1 MNLFHINGYKM
12 NENNNA
18 LISIII
24 PTFNRKYDLIRAV
37 NSVLSQSYT
46 NWELIIVDNNSDDG
60 TENYIYSLNNP
71 KIKCI
76 IVNNNGLIAYSRNK
90 GIEIS
95 NGEYIAFLDS
105 DDWWH
110 SEKLNYSLK
119 YLAQGN
125 DLVYHDLYVVKSIK
139 HNLNYK
145 STNSKDAN
153 TEVYEDLIN
162 NGNFICNSSVVVRK
176 SILNLIHK
184 LPESKA
190 LNSICDFQA
199 WLAIAK
205 VTNNFKKI
213 HKVLG
218 FYWIGGG
225 NVTNPERTISSLLEF
240 KNLYFDS
247 YEKIPNWYNY
257 AIGRAYFLEKRYLNS
272 KIYLSKLQ
280 FLDLNLK
287 ITLKI
292 LYMNLYII
300 FSNEK

>member
-1 MNLFHINGYKM
+1 MNGHKM
-12 NENNNA
+12 NVNSNA

-24 PTFNRKYDLIRAV
+24 PTYNRKSDLIRAID
-37 NSVLSQSYT
+37 SVISQSYT
-46 NWELIIVDNNSDDG
+46 NWEIIIVDNNSEDG
-60 TENYIYSLNNP
+60 TIDYINSINNP
-71 KIKCI
+71 KIKLI
-76 IVNNNGLIAYSRNK
+76 LVNNNGLIAYSRNK

-110 SEKLNYSLK
+110 NDKLTNSVLFLDKGY
-119 YLAQGN
+119 
-125 DLVYHDLYVVKSIK
+125 DLIYHDLYIVKSVTS
-139 HNLNYK
+139 NLKYR
-145 STNSKDAN
+145 STYSKESN
-153 TEVYEDLIN
+153 LLVYDDLLSS
-162 NGNFICNSSVVVRK
+162 GNFICNSSVVVRK

-184 LPESKA
+184 LPESKV

-199 WLAIAK
+199 WLAIAN

-213 HKVLG
+213 PKVLG
-218 FYWIGGG
+218 YYWIGGG

-247 YEKIPNWYNY
+247 YEKLPNWYNY
-257 AIGRAYFLEKRYLNS
+257 AIGRAYFLEKKYLNS
-272 KIYLSKLQ
+272 KIYLSKLR
-280 FLDLNLK
+280 FLDLNMK
-287 ITLKI
+287 KTLKI